1 MEICL
6 TSADTNKQ
14 LAQIKKLYKESF
26 PRNER
31 KPFFLILKK
40 RKQGYADIISI
51 KAADKSAEDE
61 RILGEAIIVKNGDI
75 ALLDYFAISPD
86 FRGRGIGSQA
96 LKLLQKRYGNCR
108 FILEIESTFHP
119 APDAEQRTNR
129 KNFYLR
135 GGMGCMDYL
144 ISLFGVEME
153 IMTYGC
159 EVAFEEYYAFYETTF
174 GRYMKGHVV
183 KIK

>member
-14 LAQIKKLYKESF
+14 LTQIKKLYKEAF

-40 RKQGYADIISI
+40 QRQGYSDILSI
-51 KAADKSAEDE
+51 KSASESGEND
-61 RILGEAIIVKNGDI
+61 RILGEAIIIKNGDI

-86 FRGRGIGSQA
+86 FRGGGIGSRA
-96 LKLLQKRYGNCR
+96 LHLLRQRYGSYR
-108 FILEIESTFHP
+108 FMLEIESTVHP
-119 APDAEQRTNR
+119 ASDPAQRLSR

-135 GGMGCMDYL
+135 GGMKCMDYL
-144 ISLFGVEME
+144 VSLFGVEME
-153 IMTYGC
+153 IMTYDC
-159 EVAFEEYYAFYETTF
+159 TVTFEEYHALYEKTF
-174 GRYMKGHVV
+174 GRYMKGRIV